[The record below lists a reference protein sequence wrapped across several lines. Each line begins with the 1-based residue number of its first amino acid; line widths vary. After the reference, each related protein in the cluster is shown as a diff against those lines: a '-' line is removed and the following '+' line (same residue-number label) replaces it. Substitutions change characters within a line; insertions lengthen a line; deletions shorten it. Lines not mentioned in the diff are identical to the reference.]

1 MYCLFQIVSAE
12 LSLEEK
18 KEEKSKME
26 ELKKVFSFPIEEMR
40 ALSDYMAS
48 QMSLGL
54 EGKES
59 DLKMIPSFVSSCA
72 TGLYLMFSIMN
83 R

>member
-1 MYCLFQIVSAE
+1 
-12 LSLEEK
+12 
-18 KEEKSKME
+18 ME

-40 ALSDYMAS
+40 ALSNYMAS

-59 DLKMIPSFVSSCA
+59 DLKMLPSFVSACA
-72 TGLYLMFSIMN
+72 TGI
-83 R
+83 

>member
-18 KEEKSKME
+18 EKSKME

-40 ALSDYMAS
+40 ALSDYMGS

-59 DLKMIPSFVSSCA
+59 DLKMLPSFVSACA
-72 TGLYLMFSIMN
+72 TGI
-83 R
+83 

>member
-1 MYCLFQIVSAE
+1 MFVPKSFRG
-12 LSLEEK
+12 SVFRRKEK
-18 KEEKSKME
+18 EKNEME
-26 ELKKVFSFPIEEMR
+26 ELKQVFSFPVEEMR

>member
-1 MYCLFQIVSAE
+1 MFVSN
-12 LSLEEK
+12 SFRGTVFRRK

-59 DLKMIPSFVSSCA
+59 DLKMLPSFVSACA
-72 TGLYLMFSIMN
+72 TGI
-83 R
+83 